1 MVSAM
6 SNDGYENLWRT
17 INNIDVRV
25 AVLEDRWTDLR
36 QRQSQIPTW
45 VWLSITVLL
54 TLGMWLADRVILH
67 VP

>member
-1 MVSAM
+1 MVLSM
-6 SNDGYENLWRT
+6 TSDSNDQLWRA
-17 INNIDVRV
+17 INGIDVRV
-25 AVLEDRWTDLR
+25 AVLEDRWTELR

-54 TLGMWLADRVILH
+54 TLGLWLADKAVLH